1 MKVQGHLIMAPIS
14 ELPHQHQSG
23 SYLEELHD
31 LRLCRPPWIKPFI
44 TCWHSCPA
52 LNACTPWE
60 SDEASETWWVTDN
73 LLLCKRWLDCVP
85 PPSARPAVPSRPC
98 QALRLA
104 DATISARPSLP
115 GPSHLRWQTAGR
127 REIARSRWGHLL
139 WPAHP
144 SIVSLSHVTYSCFS
158 GLTTLPDRAFQ
169 FWVRH
174 KKGRGEEKLT
184 WPLFSERAGTKRR
197 TRLRAN
203 KSRAP
208 PQKKLPVHPYGS
220 PQHSRPY
227 KTPWAPKET
236 IKRSVPTHRNVC
248 KESACTKAICNFTKW
263 QT

>member
-1 MKVQGHLIMAPIS
+1 MTSASVALHESNLSLHADTLVLRWTCVHHGKVMRHRNPD
-14 ELPHQHQSG
+14 EW
-23 SYLEELHD
+23 
-31 LRLCRPPWIKPFI
+31 RI
-44 TCWHSCPA
+44 TCACANAGLTACRRRARGRPCPPGHA
-52 LNACTPWE
+52 KCFGWQT
-60 SDEASETWWVTDN
+60 
-73 LLLCKRWLDCVP
+73 
-85 PPSARPAVPSRPC
+85 PPSQHGPRSLAPLTWGGRQPAGEKSP
-98 QALRLA
+98 AA
-104 DATISARPSLP
+104 DGATYF
-115 GPSHLRWQTAGR
+115 GR
-127 REIARSRWGHLL
+127 
-139 WPAHP
+139 AHP

-184 WPLFSERAGTKRR
+184 WPLFSERAGTERR

-208 PQKKLPVHPYGS
+208 PQKKLPVHPYGF